1 MSDLYVVMVVT
12 LLSWIGI
19 FLYLLKME
27 CKIRELEKK

>member
-19 FLYLLKME
+19 FLYLLKMDL
-27 CKIRELEKK
+27 KVRELEKK